1 MIYLSVHCA
10 FFCRHRRMSGLFL
23 PSQRVLANDDVTM
36 TIKTTEDDKY
46 DDDMMMTI
54 E

>member
-1 MIYLSVHCA
+1 MIDLSVHCA

-23 PSQRVLANDDVTM
+23 TSQRVHANDDVTM
-36 TIKTTEDDKY
+36 TIMTSEDDKK